1 MRKYHTKLLN
11 RRIKWLCLSCG
22 YTEIRKVKDGLLDR
36 CPRCGSRHLTITKS
50 RDLVEMLFEKMRRKE
65 ELTRRERQK
74 FSTLLSISQLLKLKP
89 NIILLAVATPGV
101 NLNLAV
107 SLSLEYN
114 DVNSLMRRLQEL
126 DENYS
131 KIRF

>member
-1 MRKYHTKLLN
+1 
-11 RRIKWLCLSCG
+11 
-22 YTEIRKVKDGLLDR
+22 
-36 CPRCGSRHLTITKS
+36 
-50 RDLVEMLFEKMRRKE
+50 MLFEKMRRKE